1 MSSPW
6 NWDRVLYVNSCIESR
21 YDRFTHS
28 YMTIETASF
37 KMLSPKM
44 TEYSFGSTRS
54 TRNTY
59 RTLSQFHGEDIYLSS
74 LFHGVGIF
82 LFSFFVSMILGVA

>member
-44 TEYSFGSTRS
+44 TEYSFGST
-54 TRNTY
+54 
-59 RTLSQFHGEDIYLSS
+59 L
-74 LFHGVGIF
+74 
-82 LFSFFVSMILGVA
+82 